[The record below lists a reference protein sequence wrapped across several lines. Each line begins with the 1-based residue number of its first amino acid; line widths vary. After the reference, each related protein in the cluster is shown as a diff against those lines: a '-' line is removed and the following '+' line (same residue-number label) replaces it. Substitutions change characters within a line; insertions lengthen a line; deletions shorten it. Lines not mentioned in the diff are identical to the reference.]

1 MDEEVIAQSID
12 KLAESLQN
20 VAYEIK
26 EFRHDLLKD
35 EWLRILIQGSLQAD
49 GITAEGRVRYNI
61 E

>member
-1 MDEEVIAQSID
+1 MDEEVIARSIE

-20 VAYEIK
+20 VADEIK